1 MFGIV
6 NHDLLFSVLTEW
18 HHRNV
23 LPTELAINSDVL
35 PEGPSS
41 L

>member
-1 MFGIV
+1 MAYDLMF
-6 NHDLLFSVLTEW
+6 DFLTEW

-23 LPTELAINSDVL
+23 LATELAIDSDVL
-35 PEGPSS
+35 PQGPPS

>member
-1 MFGIV
+1 MSELMKY
-6 NHDLLFSVLTEW
+6 DLLFNFLTEW

-23 LPTELAINSDVL
+23 LPTEPAINSDVL
-35 PEGPSS
+35 PQGPSS

>member
-1 MFGIV
+1 MKY
-6 NHDLLFSVLTEW
+6 DLLFYFLTEG
-18 HHRNV
+18 HHGNV

-35 PEGPSS
+35 PQGPSS

>member
-1 MFGIV
+1 MKY
-6 NHDLLFSVLTEW
+6 DLLVSFLTER

-23 LPTELAINSDVL
+23 LSTELAINSDVL
-35 PEGPSS
+35 PQGPSS